1 MPQLPI
7 TSSTQN
13 VVAITCVCAAY
24 VLPPTGVLVGDGEA
38 VGDGVIGGT
47 GVEVT
52 VCVGA
57 GVAGCVGAGVGVV
70 GGIGVPAG
78 EAVAVK
84 AIASTYIAGSAL
96 PLSSWMTTPPINLL
110 TPPSAESGR
119 E

>member
-57 GVAGCVGAGVGVV
+57 GVGVV

-96 PLSSWMTTPPINLL
+96 PLSSWMTTPPIDLL
-110 TPPSAESGR
+110 TPPSAES
-119 E
+119 